1 MPMGAQRRVAAPVA
15 AVAKTRDA
23 LAAMWLGR
31 RERLWIAYVA
41 VPLAELATG
50 LLRMWWMWPPLLAC
64 ARACAPR
71 WRWAWVLSLE
81 LGFVG
86 VVWATAGVSALVELP
101 TQRVLVG
108 AVWAASVL
116 ALAGAGIRNRHT
128 H

>member
-1 MPMGAQRRVAAPVA
+1 MGAQRRVAAPIA

-23 LAAMWLGR
+23 LTAAWLVR
-31 RERLWIAYVA
+31 RELLWIAYVA

-50 LLRMWWMWPPLLAC
+50 LLRMWWTWLPLLAC

-86 VVWATAGVSALVELP
+86 VVWATVGISALAQLP
-101 TQRVLVG
+101 TQRVVVG
-108 AVWAASVL
+108 TVWAASAL
-116 ALAGAGIRNRHT
+116 ALAGAGIRNRRT
-128 H
+128 R